1 MKTLYN
7 GKYHLEFDEALHRY
21 LLNDRRVI
29 SVTAILNHDAEPVD
43 DKTKEVIR
51 KAGELGTKFHKF
63 AEGLLHNHLFG
74 LDRPKFL
81 EGYMEGNTAKSFD
94 WWLNYNPQNWID
106 SERVVYSEKHDY
118 IGTYDGA
125 SRDAPKLVTL
135 WDWKTNAAP
144 FKKVKDPEYI
154 ARKRLEFAA
163 QTWAYKEAAIEEG
176 IYGDAEIRRCIL
188 LVDKIKG
195 SPAQAMLLE
204 PEEGRELWETQ
215 LRKWKASQLQET
227 TNVD

>member
-1 MKTLYN
+1 MSHFMYGTSRPSFLTEHMEKMACFSADW
-7 GKYHLEFDEALHRY
+7 YH
-21 LLNDRRVI
+21 
-29 SVTAILNHDAEPVD
+29 
-43 DKTKEVIR
+43 
-51 KAGELGTKFHKF
+51 
-63 AEGLLHNHLFG
+63 
-74 LDRPKFL
+74 
-81 EGYMEGNTAKSFD
+81 
-94 WWLNYNPQNWID
+94 NYNPQNWID